1 MVRALLAAAGYVVF
15 ALASPA
21 AAEPGALKERL
32 VTEAEHAARYKD
44 ARYAFTVDFNQ
55 TQNKK
60 TASFKARYDPRLE
73 EGGQWTLEGASL
85 DALDEHTRKT
95 FENLQKSPR
104 GDDGLVYD
112 KLGESMTEENLQ
124 KLVLYSETEREAI
137 FTTPLDGDDVP
148 EDTLELVIHFDKEKD
163 YVARIDLRTID
174 DFKPNPAVKINSLV
188 QSQYFSA
195 PQGDGP
201 ALLARSE
208 NVTTGSAMF
217 RKFKSDTTMAYSD
230 IEAVTVPAAQ
240 ADAPSA
246 Q

>member
-1 MVRALLAAAGYVVF
+1 MVRAFLAAGYLAF
-15 ALASPA
+15 AVAAPA
-21 AAEPGALKERL
+21 AAEPSALKERL
-32 VTEAEHAARYKD
+32 VMEAARAAQYEG

-60 TASFKARYDPRLE
+60 TAAFKARYDPRLE
-73 EGGQWTLEGASL
+73 EGAQWALEGTSL

-124 KLVLYSETEREAI
+124 KLALQSETEKEAV
-137 FTTPLDGDDVP
+137 FTAPLDGDDVP
-148 EDTLELVIHFDKEKD
+148 EDTLELVIHFDKEED
-163 YVARIDLRTID
+163 YVARIDLRTVD

-195 PQGDGP
+195 PEGDGP

-217 RKFKSDTTMAYSD
+217 RKFKSDTTMTYSD
-230 IEAVTVPAAQ
+230 IEVVTVPPTQTDALAAE
-240 ADAPSA
+240 
-246 Q
+246 